1 MEKNNMTKFRIIIIS
16 LCILFSSQLFAQNIA
31 NIEFINTV
39 ADKDKTTFADSVHF
53 FMLTAGKKI
62 QSFDENMKVL
72 NREGITS
79 GINLVKDSPLRR
91 GALALMLARY
101 LKLGDSL
108 LYAIF
113 KTERYA
119 YRACAANNIMSYDGS
134 EWDTLSGG
142 ELVEI
147 MTKVSEMTG
156 GNE

>member
-1 MEKNNMTKFRIIIIS
+1 MIRFALLITS
-16 LCILFSSQLFAQNIA
+16 LCFLFTTHLSAQNIA
-31 NIEFINTV
+31 NIDFINNT
-39 ADKDKTTFADSVHF
+39 ADKDKITVEDGVHF

-62 QSFDENMKVL
+62 QSFEENIKTL
-72 NREGITS
+72 NKEGITS
-79 GINLVKDSPLRR
+79 GINFAKNSLLRR
-91 GALALMLARY
+91 GALALMIARY

-108 LYAIF
+108 FYTIF
-113 KTERYA
+113 HTERYA

-134 EWDTLSGG
+134 EWDILSGG